1 MKKTLSFLLVGF
13 LSASIAL
20 FIHAKMGD
28 ASISTLNSSS
38 QSIPARFASLNGGNL
53 APDAFVHAAE
63 VSTPMVVHITTKA
76 KRTAS
81 NSYSDPMDL
90 FNYFF
95 GTPRSN
101 PGRPQSNEPVPLGSG
116 SGVIIS
122 SDGYIITNNHVIEG
136 ADEVEVVL
144 NDNRSY
150 TAKLIGIDPTTDLA
164 VVKIDIKNAPFAE
177 FANSDDTKVG
187 QWVLAVGNPFNLAST
202 VTAGIISAK
211 ARNINIL
218 KESAGNLAV
227 ESFIQTDAAVNPG
240 NSGGALVDLN
250 GNLIGIN
257 SAIAS
262 PSGVYAG
269 YAFAIPSNLVKKVI
283 NDIVEFGVVQRGF
296 LGVSIGQVD
305 DKTAKELGLDK
316 VQGAFVSE
324 VNKNSGAEEAGIKS
338 GDIITRINERE
349 IKSSPELQEM
359 VARYRPGDKIQ
370 VQYIRDGKEKTVQV
384 TLKGKNNSTKL
395 ATKEELSAAPQ
406 GLLNELGLELEEVS
420 GAEAKKMGIQGG
432 LRVKKLL
439 DGVVKENTNIKEG
452 FVITGLNNRHVT
464 SLKEVEELL
473 KRSRGEGVLIQGK
486 YPNENGSRYYAFGF

>member
-1 MKKTLSFLLVGF
+1 
-13 LSASIAL
+13 
-20 FIHAKMGD
+20 
-28 ASISTLNSSS
+28 
-38 QSIPARFASLNGGNL
+38 
-53 APDAFVHAAE
+53 
-63 VSTPMVVHITTKA
+63 
-76 KRTAS
+76 
-81 NSYSDPMDL
+81 
-90 FNYFF
+90 
-95 GTPRSN
+95 
-101 PGRPQSNEPVPLGSG
+101 
-116 SGVIIS
+116 
-122 SDGYIITNNHVIEG
+122 
-136 ADEVEVVL
+136 
-144 NDNRSY
+144 
-150 TAKLIGIDPTTDLA
+150 
-164 VVKIDIKNAPFAE
+164 
-177 FANSDDTKVG
+177 
-187 QWVLAVGNPFNLAST
+187 
-202 VTAGIISAK
+202 
-211 ARNINIL
+211 
-218 KESAGNLAV
+218 
-227 ESFIQTDAAVNPG
+227 
-240 NSGGALVDLN
+240 
-250 GNLIGIN
+250 
-257 SAIAS
+257 
-262 PSGVYAG
+262 
-269 YAFAIPSNLVKKVI
+269 
-283 NDIVEFGVVQRGF
+283 

-406 GLLNELGLELEEVS
+406 GLLNELGIELEEVS

-432 LRVKKLL
+432 LRIKKLL

-452 FVITGLNNRHVT
+452 FIITGLNNRQVT